1 MKIDIKKDWKFYGIL
16 TIVVLIIILIA
27 NYTLQIEEKLYTT
40 GEKQEETGTLE
51 DVTTGTEIVQ
61 TFFAVAN
68 NLEKVKI
75 DFEPYKD
82 DVNCGGKV
90 TVGIKD
96 ADGNV
101 IQEVEILRNY
111 VRETSQYTLEFPKQ
125 KDSKD
130 KEYQIFIRFNNLE
143 ENNRFYSVKYT
154 DQNEFSNNHLMING
168 EEMQGASIIFQDFYK
183 SDIRTIIYSA
193 ILSVFILGVYIVSS
207 IIYYKKGMK
216 VENIFLMIAPLTC
229 IFFLITMPTFK
240 NHDEYYHWL
249 KAYEVSQGTLATPIE
264 DGVQGSMM
272 PEGVS
277 KVFPTNEWTT
287 LDYQMMKELLDV
299 KLNEDNKGILNPETA
314 AVYSF
319 VQYIPQAIGIALTRL
334 VTDNVYLITY
344 GGRIFNMIFALL
356 ILYFAIKLMPFGKKM
371 LLIPAMIP
379 IAIEGFSSLSPDS
392 MTISMAFFYIAYIL
406 HLAFGN
412 KEQLELKDK
421 VILLVSSIVI
431 ALCKIVYIPLV
442 GLILIIPK
450 EKFKNKGNKNKILNF
465 CIIAGI
471 ALMVNL
477 IWLAISSRYLSTF
490 REGDS
495 IIQVLLALQNP
506 ILYIQKVLYTF
517 NLNGSNYLLSLFGA
531 DLGWGELIKL
541 YSLVPYAFLGIYLF
555 TAVMDNDL
563 KGKFKKYQIV
573 WILLVVLVIV
583 GLIFTSLYVQWTTVG
598 QTSIAGIQGRYFLP
612 ILPLVM
618 LVLGS
623 VVKVKSL
630 YNEEKVTKFV
640 AISILVLQ
648 IFTISQILIVHL

>member
-16 TIVVLIIILIA
+16 TIAVLIIVLIA
-27 NYTLQIEEKLYTT
+27 NYALKIEEKLYTA
-40 GEKQEETGTLE
+40 GEVQEETGTLE
-51 DVTTGTEIVQ
+51 EIATGTEIIQ
-61 TFFAVAN
+61 TFVAVDN

-90 TVGIKD
+90 TIGIKD

-101 IQEVEILRNY
+101 IEEKEILRNY
-111 VRETSQYTLEFPKQ
+111 VRETSQYTLEFSKQ

-130 KEYQIFIRFNNLE
+130 KEYQIFIRFNDLE
-143 ENNRFYSVKYT
+143 EADKFYSVKYT
-154 DQNEFSNNHLMING
+154 DKNEFLKNHLTVNG
-168 EEMQGASIIFQDFYK
+168 EEMQRASLIFQDLYK
-183 SDIRTIIYSA
+183 SNIRTTIYSV
-193 ILSVFILGVYIVSS
+193 ILIVFVLGIYIVSS

-216 VENIFLMIAPLTC
+216 IENIFLMVAPLTC
-229 IFFLITMPTFK
+229 IFFLVTMPTFK

-249 KAYEVSQGTLATPIE
+249 KAYEVSQGTLMTPQE
-264 DGVQGSMM
+264 NGVQGSMM

-277 KVFPTNEWTT
+277 KVFPTDWTK
-287 LDYQMMKELLDV
+287 LDYQMMKGILDV

-319 VQYIPQAIGIALTRL
+319 VQYIPQATGIALARL

-344 GGRIFNMIFALL
+344 GGRIVNMIFALL
-356 ILYFAIKLMPFGKKM
+356 VLYFAIKLMPFGKKL

-379 IAIEGFSSLSPDS
+379 IAIEGFTSLSPDA
-392 MTISMAFFYIAYIL
+392 MTISVAFFYIAYIL
-406 HLAFGN
+406 HLAFGE
-412 KEQLELKDK
+412 KEQIGIKEKA
-421 VILLVSSIVI
+421 ILLISSIVI

-450 EKFKNKGNKNKILNF
+450 EKFKNQGNKNKILNF
-465 CIIAGI
+465 CVIAGI
-471 ALMVNL
+471 AVMINL

-495 IIQVLLALQNP
+495 KIQVLLALQNP
-506 ILYIQKVLYTF
+506 ILYIQNVLYTF

-541 YSLVPYAFLGIYLF
+541 YSIVPYAFLGIYLF
-555 TAVMDNDL
+555 TAITDNEL
-563 KGKFKKYQIV
+563 KDKFKRYQIV
-573 WILLVVLVIV
+573 WISLVVLAIV

-618 LVLGS
+618 LLLGS

-640 AISILVLQ
+640 GISILVLQ
-648 IFTISQILIVHL
+648 IFTISQILVEHL

>member
-1 MKIDIKKDWKFYGIL
+1 MKIDFKKDWKFYGIL
-16 TIVVLIIILIA
+16 TIAILIIILIA
-27 NYTLQIEEKLYTT
+27 NYSLKIEEKLYTS
-40 GEKQEETGTLE
+40 GDIQLETGTLE
-51 DVTTGTEIVQ
+51 EVTTGTEIVQ
-61 TFFAVAN
+61 TFVAVAN

-75 DFEPYKD
+75 DFEPYKE

-96 ADGNV
+96 ADGKV
-101 IQEVEILRNY
+101 KEEKEILRNY
-111 VRETSQYTLEFPKQ
+111 VRETLPYTLEFEKQ

-130 KEYQIFIRFNNLE
+130 KEYQIFIRFNDLE
-143 ENNRFYSVKYT
+143 GANRFYSVKYT
-154 DQNEFSNNHLMING
+154 DKNEFQKNHLTVNG
-168 EEMQGASIIFQDFYK
+168 EEMQGASIIFQDLYK
-183 SDIRTIIYSA
+183 SDIRTVIYSVV
-193 ILSVFILGVYIVSS
+193 LSVFILGVYIVSS
-207 IIYYKKGMK
+207 IIYYKKGMRIEK
-216 VENIFLMIAPLTC
+216 IFLMIAPLAC
-229 IFFLITMPTFK
+229 VFFLVTMPTFK

-249 KAYEVSQGTLATPIE
+249 KAYEVSQGTLMTPQE

-277 KVFPTNEWTT
+277 KVFPTNWTAI
-287 LDYQMMKELLDV
+287 DYQTMKQLLSV

-319 VQYIPQAIGIALTRL
+319 VQYIPQATGIALARL

-344 GGRIFNMIFALL
+344 GGRIVNMIFALL
-356 ILYFAIKLMPFGKKM
+356 VLYFAIKLMPFGKKL

-379 IAIEGFSSLSPDS
+379 IAIEGFTSLSPDA
-392 MTISMAFFYIAYIL
+392 MTISVAFFYIAYIL
-406 HLAFGN
+406 HLAFEK
-412 KEQLELKDK
+412 KEQLGIKEKG
-421 VILLVSSIVI
+421 ILLISSIVI

-450 EKFKNKGNKNKILNF
+450 EKFKNAGNKNKILNF
-465 CIIAGI
+465 CVIAGI
-471 ALMVNL
+471 AVMINL

-495 IIQVLLALQNP
+495 KIQVLLALQNP
-506 ILYIQKVLYTF
+506 ILYIQNVLYTF

-541 YSLVPYAFLGIYLF
+541 YSIVPYAFLGIYLF
-555 TAVMDNDL
+555 TAITDNEL
-563 KGKFKKYQIV
+563 KDKLKKYQIV
-573 WILLVVLVIV
+573 WISLVILAIV

-598 QTSIAGIQGRYFLP
+598 KKSIAGIQGRYFLP

-618 LVLGS
+618 LLLGS

-630 YNEEKVTKFV
+630 
-640 AISILVLQ
+640 
-648 IFTISQILIVHL
+648 

>member
-16 TIVVLIIILIA
+16 TIAVLIIVLIA
-27 NYTLQIEEKLYTT
+27 NYALKIEEKLYTA
-40 GEKQEETGTLE
+40 GEVQEETGTLE
-51 DVTTGTEIVQ
+51 EIATGTEIIQ
-61 TFFAVAN
+61 TFVAVDN

-90 TVGIKD
+90 TIGIKD

-101 IQEVEILRNY
+101 IEEKEILRNY
-111 VRETSQYTLEFPKQ
+111 VRETSQYTLEFSKQ

-130 KEYQIFIRFNNLE
+130 KEYQIFIRFNDLE
-143 ENNRFYSVKYT
+143 EADKFYSVKYT
-154 DQNEFSNNHLMING
+154 DKNEFLKNHLIVNG
-168 EEMQGASIIFQDFYK
+168 EEMQGASIIFQDLYK
-183 SDIRTIIYSA
+183 SNIRTIIYFV
-193 ILSVFILGVYIVSS
+193 ILIVFILGVYIVSS

-216 VENIFLMIAPLTC
+216 IENIFLMVAPLTC
-229 IFFLITMPTFK
+229 IFFLVTMPTFK

-249 KAYEVSQGTLATPIE
+249 KAYEVSQGTLMTPQE

-272 PEGVS
+272 SEGVS
-277 KVFPTNEWTT
+277 KVFPTDWTK

-319 VQYIPQAIGIALTRL
+319 VQYIPQATGIALARL

-344 GGRIFNMIFALL
+344 GGRIVNMIFALL
-356 ILYFAIKLMPFGKKM
+356 VLYFAIKLMPFGKKL

-379 IAIEGFSSLSPDS
+379 IAIEGFTSLSPDA
-392 MTISMAFFYIAYIL
+392 MTISVAFFYIAYIL
-406 HLAFGN
+406 HLAFGE
-412 KEQLELKDK
+412 KEQIGIKEKA
-421 VILLVSSIVI
+421 ILLISSIVI

-450 EKFKNKGNKNKILNF
+450 EKFKNQGNKNKILNF
-465 CIIAGI
+465 CVIAGI
-471 ALMVNL
+471 AVMINL

-495 IIQVLLALQNP
+495 KIQVLLALQNP
-506 ILYIQKVLYTF
+506 ILYIQNVLYTF

-541 YSLVPYAFLGIYLF
+541 YSIVPYAFLGIYLF
-555 TAVMDNDL
+555 TAITDNEL
-563 KGKFKKYQIV
+563 KDKFKRYQIV
-573 WILLVVLVIV
+573 WISLVVLAIV

-618 LVLGS
+618 LLLGS

-640 AISILVLQ
+640 GISILVLQ
-648 IFTISQILIVHL
+648 IFTISQILVEHL

>member
-1 MKIDIKKDWKFYGIL
+1 MKIEIKKDWKFYGIL
-16 TIVVLIIILIA
+16 TIAVLIIVLIA
-27 NYTLQIEEKLYTT
+27 NYALTIEEKLYTT
-40 GEKQEETGTLE
+40 GEVQEETGTLE

-61 TFFAVAN
+61 TFVAVDD

-75 DFEPYKD
+75 DFEPYKE

-90 TVGIKD
+90 TIGIKD
-96 ADGNV
+96 ANGNV
-101 IQEVEILRNY
+101 IEEKEILRNY
-111 VRETSQYTLEFPKQ
+111 VRETSQYTLEFSKQ

-130 KEYQIFIRFNNLE
+130 KEFQIFIRFNDLE
-143 ENNRFYSVKYT
+143 EADRFYSVKYT
-154 DQNEFSNNHLMING
+154 DKNEFLKNHLIVNG
-168 EEMQGASIIFQDFYK
+168 EEMQGASIIFQDLYK
-183 SDIRTIIYSA
+183 SNIRTIIYSV
-193 ILSVFILGVYIVSS
+193 ILIVFILGVYIVSS

-216 VENIFLMIAPLTC
+216 IENIFLMVAPLTC
-229 IFFLITMPTFK
+229 IFFLVTMPTFK

-249 KAYEVSQGTLATPIE
+249 KAYEVSQGTLMTPQE

-277 KVFPTNEWTT
+277 KVFPTDWTT
-287 LDYQMMKELLDV
+287 LDYQTMKELLGV

-319 VQYIPQAIGIALTRL
+319 VQYIPQATGIALARL

-344 GGRIFNMIFALL
+344 GGRIVNMIFALL
-356 ILYFAIKLMPFGKKM
+356 VLYFAIKLMPFGKKL

-379 IAIEGFSSLSPDS
+379 IAIEGFTSLSPDA
-392 MTISMAFFYIAYIL
+392 MTISVAFFYIAYIL
-406 HLAFGN
+406 HLAFGD
-412 KEQLELKDK
+412 KEQLGIKEKA
-421 VILLVSSIVI
+421 ILLISSIVI

-450 EKFKNKGNKNKILNF
+450 EKFKNQGNKNKILNF
-465 CIIAGI
+465 CVIAGI
-471 ALMVNL
+471 AVIINL

-495 IIQVLLALQNP
+495 KIQVLLALQNP
-506 ILYIQKVLYTF
+506 ILYIQNVLYTF

-541 YSLVPYAFLGIYLF
+541 YSIVPYAFLGIYLF
-555 TAVMDNDL
+555 TAITDNEL
-563 KGKFKKYQIV
+563 KDKFKRYQIV
-573 WILLVVLVIV
+573 WISLVVLAIV

-618 LVLGS
+618 LLLGS

-640 AISILVLQ
+640 GISILVLQ
-648 IFTISQILIVHL
+648 IFTISQILIEHL

>member
-16 TIVVLIIILIA
+16 TIAVLIIVLIA
-27 NYTLQIEEKLYTT
+27 NYALKIEEKLYTA
-40 GEKQEETGTLE
+40 GEVQEETGTLE
-51 DVTTGTEIVQ
+51 EIATGTEIIQ
-61 TFFAVAN
+61 TFVAVDN

-90 TVGIKD
+90 TIGIKD
-96 ADGNV
+96 ANGNV
-101 IQEVEILRNY
+101 IEEKEILRNY
-111 VRETSQYTLEFPKQ
+111 VRETSQYTLEFSKQ

-130 KEYQIFIRFNNLE
+130 KEFQIFIRFNDLE
-143 ENNRFYSVKYT
+143 EADRFYSVKYT
-154 DQNEFSNNHLMING
+154 DKNEFLKNHLIVNG
-168 EEMQGASIIFQDFYK
+168 EEMQGASIIFQDLYK
-183 SDIRTIIYSA
+183 SNIRTIIYFV
-193 ILSVFILGVYIVSS
+193 ILIVFILGVYIVSS

-216 VENIFLMIAPLTC
+216 IENIFLMVAPLTC
-229 IFFLITMPTFK
+229 IFFLVTMPTFK

-249 KAYEVSQGTLATPIE
+249 KAYEVSQGTLMTPQE

-277 KVFPTNEWTT
+277 KVFPTDWTT
-287 LDYQMMKELLDV
+287 LDYQTMKELLGV

-314 AVYSF
+314 TVYSF
-319 VQYIPQAIGIALTRL
+319 VQYIPQATGIALARL

-344 GGRIFNMIFALL
+344 GGRIVNMIFALL
-356 ILYFAIKLMPFGKKM
+356 VLYFAIKLMPFGKKL

-379 IAIEGFSSLSPDS
+379 IAIEGFTSLSPDA
-392 MTISMAFFYIAYIL
+392 MTISVAFFYIAYIL
-406 HLAFGN
+406 HLVFGD
-412 KEQLELKDK
+412 KEQLGIKEKA
-421 VILLVSSIVI
+421 ILLISSIVI

-450 EKFKNKGNKNKILNF
+450 EKFKNQGNKNKILNF
-465 CIIAGI
+465 CVIAGI
-471 ALMVNL
+471 AVIINL

-495 IIQVLLALQNP
+495 KIQVLLALQNP
-506 ILYIQKVLYTF
+506 ILYIQNVLYTF

-541 YSLVPYAFLGIYLF
+541 YSIVPYAFLGIYLF
-555 TAVMDNDL
+555 TAITDNEL
-563 KGKFKKYQIV
+563 KDKFKRYQIV
-573 WILLVVLVIV
+573 WISLVVLAIV

-618 LVLGS
+618 LLLGS

-640 AISILVLQ
+640 GISILVLQ
-648 IFTISQILIVHL
+648 IFTISQILVEHL

>member
-16 TIVVLIIILIA
+16 TIAVLIIVLIA
-27 NYTLQIEEKLYTT
+27 NYALTIEEKLYTT
-40 GEKQEETGTLE
+40 GEVQEETGTLE

-61 TFFAVAN
+61 TFVAVDD

-75 DFEPYKD
+75 DFEPYKE

-90 TVGIKD
+90 TIGIKD
-96 ADGNV
+96 ANGNV
-101 IQEVEILRNY
+101 IEEKEILRNY
-111 VRETSQYTLEFPKQ
+111 VRETSQYTLEFSKQ

-130 KEYQIFIRFNNLE
+130 KEFQIFIRFNDLE
-143 ENNRFYSVKYT
+143 EADRFYSVKYT
-154 DQNEFSNNHLMING
+154 DKNEFLKNHLIVNG
-168 EEMQGASIIFQDFYK
+168 EEMQGASIIFQDLYK
-183 SDIRTIIYSA
+183 SNIRTIIYSV
-193 ILSVFILGVYIVSS
+193 ILIVFILGVYIVSS

-216 VENIFLMIAPLTC
+216 IENIFLMVAPLTC
-229 IFFLITMPTFK
+229 IFFLVTMPTFK

-249 KAYEVSQGTLATPIE
+249 KAYEVSQGTLMTPQK

-277 KVFPTNEWTT
+277 KVFPTDWTT
-287 LDYQMMKELLDV
+287 LDYQTMKELLGV

-319 VQYIPQAIGIALTRL
+319 VQYIPQATGIALARL

-344 GGRIFNMIFALL
+344 GGRIVNMIFALL
-356 ILYFAIKLMPFGKKM
+356 VLYFAIKLMPFGKKL

-379 IAIEGFSSLSPDS
+379 IAIEGFTSLSPDA
-392 MTISMAFFYIAYIL
+392 MTISVAFFYIAYIL
-406 HLAFGN
+406 HLAFGD
-412 KEQLELKDK
+412 KEQLGIKEKA
-421 VILLVSSIVI
+421 ILLISSIVI

-450 EKFKNKGNKNKILNF
+450 EKFKNQGNKNKILNF
-465 CIIAGI
+465 CVIAGI
-471 ALMVNL
+471 AVIINL

-495 IIQVLLALQNP
+495 KIQVLLALQNP
-506 ILYIQKVLYTF
+506 ILYIQNVLYTF

-541 YSLVPYAFLGIYLF
+541 YSIVPYAFLGIYLF
-555 TAVMDNDL
+555 TAITDNEL
-563 KGKFKKYQIV
+563 KDKFKRYQIV
-573 WILLVVLVIV
+573 WISLVVLAIV

-618 LVLGS
+618 LLLGS

-640 AISILVLQ
+640 GISILVLQ
-648 IFTISQILIVHL
+648 IFTISQILIEHL

>member
-16 TIVVLIIILIA
+16 TIAVLIIVLIA
-27 NYTLQIEEKLYTT
+27 NYALKIEEKLYTT
-40 GEKQEETGTLE
+40 GEVQEETGTLE
-51 DVTTGTEIVQ
+51 EVTTGTEIIQ
-61 TFFAVAN
+61 TFVAVDN

-90 TVGIKD
+90 TIGIKD

-101 IQEVEILRNY
+101 IEEKEILRNY
-111 VRETSQYTLEFPKQ
+111 VRETSQYTLEFSKQ

-130 KEYQIFIRFNNLE
+130 KEFQIFIRFNDLE
-143 ENNRFYSVKYT
+143 EADRFYSVKYT
-154 DQNEFSNNHLMING
+154 DKNEFLKNHLIING
-168 EEMQGASIIFQDFYK
+168 EEMQGASIIFQDLYK
-183 SDIRTIIYSA
+183 SNIRTIIYSV
-193 ILSVFILGVYIVSS
+193 ILIVFILGVYIVSS

-216 VENIFLMIAPLTC
+216 IENIFLMVAPLTC
-229 IFFLITMPTFK
+229 IFFLVTMPTFK

-249 KAYEVSQGTLATPIE
+249 KAYEVSQGTLMTPQE

-277 KVFPTNEWTT
+277 KVFPTDWTT
-287 LDYQMMKELLDV
+287 LDYQTMKELLGV

-319 VQYIPQAIGIALTRL
+319 VQYIPQATGIALARL

-344 GGRIFNMIFALL
+344 GGRIVNMIFALL
-356 ILYFAIKLMPFGKKM
+356 VLYFAIKLMPFGKKL

-379 IAIEGFSSLSPDS
+379 IAIEGFTSLSPDA
-392 MTISMAFFYIAYIL
+392 MTISVAFFYIAYIL
-406 HLAFGN
+406 HLAFGD
-412 KEQLELKDK
+412 KEQLGIKEKA
-421 VILLVSSIVI
+421 ILLISSIVI

-450 EKFKNKGNKNKILNF
+450 EKFKKQGNKNKILNF
-465 CIIAGI
+465 CVIAGI
-471 ALMVNL
+471 AVIINL

-495 IIQVLLALQNP
+495 KIQVLLALQNP
-506 ILYIQKVLYTF
+506 ILYIQNVLYTF

-541 YSLVPYAFLGIYLF
+541 YSIVPYAFLGIYLF
-555 TAVMDNDL
+555 TAITDNEL
-563 KGKFKKYQIV
+563 KDKFKRYQIV
-573 WILLVVLVIV
+573 WISLVVLAIV

-618 LVLGS
+618 LLLGS

-640 AISILVLQ
+640 GISILVLQ
-648 IFTISQILIVHL
+648 IFTISQILVEHL

>member
-1 MKIDIKKDWKFYGIL
+1 MKINLKKDWKFYGIL
-16 TIVVLIIILIA
+16 TIAVLIIVLIA
-27 NYTLQIEEKLYTT
+27 NYSLKIEEKLYTT
-40 GEKQEETGTLE
+40 GEIQEETGTLE
-51 DVTTGTEIVQ
+51 DASAGTEIVQ
-61 TFFAVAN
+61 TFVAIDN
-68 NLEKVKI
+68 NLKKVKI
-75 DFEPYKD
+75 DFEPYKE

-96 ADGNV
+96 ANGNV
-101 IQEVEILRNY
+101 IQEREILRNY

-130 KEYQIFIRFNNLE
+130 KEYQIFIRFNDLE
-143 ENNRFYSVKYT
+143 DANKFYSVKYT
-154 DQNEFSNNHLMING
+154 DKNEFLKNHLTING
-168 EEMQGASIIFQDFYK
+168 EEIQGASIIFQDLYK
-183 SDIRTIIYSA
+183 SNIRTIIYSV
-193 ILSVFILGVYIVSS
+193 ILIIFILGVYIVSS
-207 IIYYKKGMK
+207 IIYYKKSMK
-216 VENIFLMIAPLTC
+216 IENIFLMTAPFAC
-229 IFFLITMPTFK
+229 IFFLVTMPTFK

-249 KAYEVSQGTLATPIE
+249 KAYEVSQGTLMTPQE

-277 KVFPTNEWTT
+277 KVFPTNWTE
-287 LDYQMMKELLDV
+287 LDYQTMKELLNI

-319 VQYIPQAIGIALTRL
+319 VQYIPQATGIALARL

-344 GGRIFNMIFALL
+344 GGRIVNMIFALL
-356 ILYFAIKLMPFGKKM
+356 VLYFAIKLIPFGKK
-371 LLIPAMIP
+371 LLLVPAMIP
-379 IAIEGFSSLSPDS
+379 IAIEGFTSLSPDS
-392 MTISMAFFYIAYIL
+392 MTISVAFFYIAYIL
-406 HLAFGN
+406 HLAFEK
-412 KEQLELKDK
+412 KEQLEMKEK
-421 VILLVSSIVI
+421 VILLISSIVI

-450 EKFKNKGNKNKILNF
+450 EKFKNAGNKNKILNF

-471 ALMVNL
+471 AVMINL

-495 IIQVLLALQNP
+495 KIQVLLALQNP
-506 ILYIQKVLYTF
+506 ILYIQNVLYTF

-541 YSLVPYAFLGIYLF
+541 YSIVPYAFLGIYLF
-555 TAVMDNDL
+555 TAITDNEL
-563 KGKFKKYQIV
+563 KDKFKRYQIV
-573 WILLVVLVIV
+573 WISLVILAIV

-618 LVLGS
+618 LLLGS

-640 AISILVLQ
+640 GISILVLQ
-648 IFTISQILIVHL
+648 IFTISQILVEHL

>member
-16 TIVVLIIILIA
+16 TIAVLIIVLIA
-27 NYTLQIEEKLYTT
+27 NYALTIEEKLYTT
-40 GEKQEETGTLE
+40 GEVQEETGTLE

-61 TFFAVAN
+61 TFVAVDD

-75 DFEPYKD
+75 DFEPYKE

-90 TVGIKD
+90 TIGIKD
-96 ADGNV
+96 ANGNV
-101 IQEVEILRNY
+101 IEEKEILRNY
-111 VRETSQYTLEFPKQ
+111 VRETSQYTLEFSKQ

-130 KEYQIFIRFNNLE
+130 KEFQIFIRFNDLE
-143 ENNRFYSVKYT
+143 EADRFYSVKYT
-154 DQNEFSNNHLMING
+154 DKNEFLKNHLIVNG
-168 EEMQGASIIFQDFYK
+168 EEMQGASIIFQDLYK
-183 SDIRTIIYSA
+183 SNIRTIIYSV
-193 ILSVFILGVYIVSS
+193 ILIVFILGVYIVSS

-216 VENIFLMIAPLTC
+216 IENIFLMVAPLTC
-229 IFFLITMPTFK
+229 IFFLVTMPTFK

-249 KAYEVSQGTLATPIE
+249 KAYEVSQGTLMTPQE

-277 KVFPTNEWTT
+277 KVFPTDWTT
-287 LDYQMMKELLDV
+287 LDYQTMKELLGV

-319 VQYIPQAIGIALTRL
+319 VQYIPQATGIALARL

-344 GGRIFNMIFALL
+344 GGRIVNMIFALL
-356 ILYFAIKLMPFGKKM
+356 VLYFAIKLMPFGKKL

-379 IAIEGFSSLSPDS
+379 IAIEGFTSLSPDA
-392 MTISMAFFYIAYIL
+392 MTISVAFFYIAYIL
-406 HLAFGN
+406 HLAFGD
-412 KEQLELKDK
+412 KEQLGIKEKA
-421 VILLVSSIVI
+421 ILLISSIVI

-450 EKFKNKGNKNKILNF
+450 EKFKNQGNKNKILNF
-465 CIIAGI
+465 CVIAGI
-471 ALMVNL
+471 AVIINL

-495 IIQVLLALQNP
+495 KIQVLLALQNP
-506 ILYIQKVLYTF
+506 ILYIQNVLYTF

-541 YSLVPYAFLGIYLF
+541 YSIVPYAFLGIYLF
-555 TAVMDNDL
+555 TAITDNEL
-563 KGKFKKYQIV
+563 KDKFKRYQIV
-573 WILLVVLVIV
+573 WISLVVLAIV

-618 LVLGS
+618 LLLGS

-640 AISILVLQ
+640 GISILLLQ
-648 IFTISQILIVHL
+648 IFTISQILIEHL

>member
-1 MKIDIKKDWKFYGIL
+1 MKIDFKKDWKFYGIL
-16 TIVVLIIILIA
+16 TIAILIIILIA
-27 NYTLQIEEKLYTT
+27 NYSLKIEEKLYTS
-40 GEKQEETGTLE
+40 GDIQLETGTLE
-51 DVTTGTEIVQ
+51 EVTTGTEIVQ
-61 TFFAVAN
+61 TFVAVAN

-75 DFEPYKD
+75 DFEPYKE

-101 IQEVEILRNY
+101 IEEKEILRNY
-111 VRETSQYTLEFPKQ
+111 VRETSQYTLEFEKQ

-130 KEYQIFIRFNNLE
+130 KEYQIFIRFNDLE
-143 ENNRFYSVKYT
+143 GANRFYSVKYT
-154 DQNEFSNNHLMING
+154 DKNEFQKNHLTVNG
-168 EEMQGASIIFQDFYK
+168 EEMQGASIIFQDLYK
-183 SDIRTIIYSA
+183 SDIRTVIYSVV
-193 ILSVFILGVYIVSS
+193 LSVFILGVYIVSS
-207 IIYYKKGMK
+207 IIYYKKGMRI
-216 VENIFLMIAPLTC
+216 ENIFLMIAPLAC
-229 IFFLITMPTFK
+229 VFFLVTMPTFK

-249 KAYEVSQGTLATPIE
+249 KAYEVSQGTLMTPQE

-277 KVFPTNEWTT
+277 KVFPTNWTAI
-287 LDYQMMKELLDV
+287 DYQTMKQLLSV

-319 VQYIPQAIGIALTRL
+319 VQYIPQATGIALARL

-344 GGRIFNMIFALL
+344 GGRIVNMIFALL
-356 ILYFAIKLMPFGKKM
+356 VLYFAIKLMPFGKKL

-379 IAIEGFSSLSPDS
+379 IAIEGFTSLSPDA
-392 MTISMAFFYIAYIL
+392 MTISVAFFYIAYIL
-406 HLAFGN
+406 HLAFEK
-412 KEQLELKDK
+412 KEQLGIKEKG
-421 VILLVSSIVI
+421 ILLISSIVI

-450 EKFKNKGNKNKILNF
+450 EKFKNAGNKNKILNF
-465 CIIAGI
+465 CVIAGI
-471 ALMVNL
+471 AVMINL

-495 IIQVLLALQNP
+495 KIQVLLALQNP
-506 ILYIQKVLYTF
+506 ILYIQNVLYTF

-541 YSLVPYAFLGIYLF
+541 YSIVPYAFLGIYLF
-555 TAVMDNDL
+555 TAITDNEL
-563 KGKFKKYQIV
+563 KDKLKKYQIV
-573 WILLVVLVIV
+573 WISLVILAIV

-618 LVLGS
+618 LLLGS

-648 IFTISQILIVHL
+648 IFTISQILVEHL

>member
-16 TIVVLIIILIA
+16 TIAVLIIVLIA
-27 NYTLQIEEKLYTT
+27 NYALTIEEKLYTT
-40 GEKQEETGTLE
+40 GEVQEETGTLE

-61 TFFAVAN
+61 TFVAVDD

-75 DFEPYKD
+75 DFEPYKE

-90 TVGIKD
+90 TIGIKD
-96 ADGNV
+96 ANGNV
-101 IQEVEILRNY
+101 IEEKEILRNY
-111 VRETSQYTLEFPKQ
+111 VRETSQYTLEFSKQ

-130 KEYQIFIRFNNLE
+130 KEFQIFIRFNDLE
-143 ENNRFYSVKYT
+143 EADRFYSVKYT
-154 DQNEFSNNHLMING
+154 DKNEFLKNHLIING
-168 EEMQGASIIFQDFYK
+168 EEMQGASIIFQDLYK
-183 SDIRTIIYSA
+183 SNIRTIIYSV
-193 ILSVFILGVYIVSS
+193 ILIVFILGVYIVSS

-216 VENIFLMIAPLTC
+216 IENIFLMVAPLTC
-229 IFFLITMPTFK
+229 IFFLVTMPTFK

-249 KAYEVSQGTLATPIE
+249 KAYEVSQGTLMTPQE

-277 KVFPTNEWTT
+277 KVFPTDWTT
-287 LDYQMMKELLDV
+287 LDYQTMKELLGV

-319 VQYIPQAIGIALTRL
+319 VQYIPQATGIALARL

-344 GGRIFNMIFALL
+344 GGRIVNMIFALL
-356 ILYFAIKLMPFGKKM
+356 VLYFAIKLMPFGKKL

-379 IAIEGFSSLSPDS
+379 IAIEGFTSLSPDA
-392 MTISMAFFYIAYIL
+392 MTISVAFFYIAYIL
-406 HLAFGN
+406 HLAFGD
-412 KEQLELKDK
+412 KEQLGIKEKA
-421 VILLVSSIVI
+421 ILLISSIVI

-450 EKFKNKGNKNKILNF
+450 EKFKKQGNKNKILNF
-465 CIIAGI
+465 CVIAGI
-471 ALMVNL
+471 AVIINL

-495 IIQVLLALQNP
+495 KIQVLLALQNP
-506 ILYIQKVLYTF
+506 ILYIQNVLYTF

-541 YSLVPYAFLGIYLF
+541 YSIVPYAFLGIYLF
-555 TAVMDNDL
+555 TAITDNEL
-563 KGKFKKYQIV
+563 KDKFKRYQIV
-573 WILLVVLVIV
+573 WISLVVLAIV

-618 LVLGS
+618 LLLGS

-640 AISILVLQ
+640 GISILVLQ
-648 IFTISQILIVHL
+648 IFTISQILIEHL

>member
-1 MKIDIKKDWKFYGIL
+1 MKINLKKDWKFYGIL
-16 TIVVLIIILIA
+16 TIAVLIIVLIA
-27 NYTLQIEEKLYTT
+27 NYSLKIEEKLYTT
-40 GEKQEETGTLE
+40 GEIQEETGTLE
-51 DVTTGTEIVQ
+51 DASAGTEIVQ
-61 TFFAVAN
+61 TFVAIDN
-68 NLEKVKI
+68 NLKKVKI
-75 DFEPYKD
+75 DFEPYKV

-96 ADGNV
+96 ANGNV
-101 IQEVEILRNY
+101 IQEREILRNY

-130 KEYQIFIRFNNLE
+130 KEYQIFIRFNDLE
-143 ENNRFYSVKYT
+143 DANKFYSVKYT
-154 DQNEFSNNHLMING
+154 DKNEFLKNHLTING
-168 EEMQGASIIFQDFYK
+168 EEIQGASIIFQDLYK
-183 SDIRTIIYSA
+183 SNIRTIIYSV
-193 ILSVFILGVYIVSS
+193 ILIIFILGVYIVSS
-207 IIYYKKGMK
+207 IIYYKKSMK
-216 VENIFLMIAPLTC
+216 IENIFLMIAPFAC
-229 IFFLITMPTFK
+229 IFFLVTMPTFK

-249 KAYEVSQGTLATPIE
+249 KAYEVSQGTLMTPQE

-277 KVFPTNEWTT
+277 KVFPTNWTE
-287 LDYQMMKELLDV
+287 LDYQTMKELLNI

-319 VQYIPQAIGIALTRL
+319 VQYIPQATGIALARL

-344 GGRIFNMIFALL
+344 GGRIVNMIFALL
-356 ILYFAIKLMPFGKKM
+356 VLYFAIKLIPFGKK
-371 LLIPAMIP
+371 LLLVPAMIP
-379 IAIEGFSSLSPDS
+379 IAIEGFTSLSPDS
-392 MTISMAFFYIAYIL
+392 MTISVAFFYIAYIL
-406 HLAFGN
+406 HLAFEK
-412 KEQLELKDK
+412 KEQLEMKEK
-421 VILLVSSIVI
+421 VILLISSIVI

-450 EKFKNKGNKNKILNF
+450 EKFKNAGNKNKILNF

-471 ALMVNL
+471 AMMINL

-495 IIQVLLALQNP
+495 KIQVLLALQNP
-506 ILYIQKVLYTF
+506 ILYIQNVLYTF

-541 YSLVPYAFLGIYLF
+541 YSIVPYAFLGIYLF
-555 TAVMDNDL
+555 TAITDNEL
-563 KGKFKKYQIV
+563 KDKFKRYQIV
-573 WILLVVLVIV
+573 WISLVILAIV

-618 LVLGS
+618 LLLGS

-640 AISILVLQ
+640 GISILVLQ
-648 IFTISQILIVHL
+648 IFTISQILVEHL

>member
-1 MKIDIKKDWKFYGIL
+1 MKIDLKKDWKFYVVL
-16 TIVVLIIILIA
+16 TITVLIIILIA
-27 NYTLQIEEKLYTT
+27 NYSLKIEEKLYTT
-40 GEKQEETGTLE
+40 GEMQSTTGTLE
-51 DVTTGTEIVQ
+51 EVTTGTEIVQ
-61 TFFAVAN
+61 TFIAVDN

-75 DFEPYKD
+75 NFEPYKED
-82 DVNCGGKV
+82 ANCGGKV
-90 TVGIKD
+90 TIGIKD
-96 ADGNV
+96 ANGNV
-101 IQEVEILRNY
+101 IQEKEISRNY
-111 VRETSQYTLEFPKQ
+111 VRETPQYTFEFPKQ

-130 KEYQIFIRFNNLE
+130 KEYQIFIRFNDLE
-143 ENNRFYSVKYT
+143 KANRFFTVRYT
-154 DQNEFSNNHLMING
+154 DKNEFLNNHLMING
-168 EEMQGASIIFQDFYK
+168 EEMQGASIIFLDLYK
-183 SDIRTIIYSA
+183 SDIRTIIYSLTLI
-193 ILSVFILGVYIVSS
+193 ILIIEVYIISS

-216 VENIFLMIAPLTC
+216 VENIFLMVAPLVC

-249 KAYEVSQGTLATPIE
+249 KAYEVSQGTLMTPQE

-277 KVFPTNEWTT
+277 KVFPSEWTQI
-287 LDYQMMKELLDV
+287 DYSKMKELLGV

-319 VQYIPQAIGIALTRL
+319 VQYIPQATGIALARL

-344 GGRIFNMIFALL
+344 GGRIVNMIFALL
-356 ILYFAIKLMPFGKKM
+356 VLYFAIKLMPFGKKL

-379 IAIEGFSSLSPDS
+379 IAIEGFTSLSPDS
-392 MTISMAFFYIAYIL
+392 MTISVAFFYIAYIL
-406 HLAFGN
+406 HLAFGK
-412 KEQLELKDK
+412 KEQLGIKEKG
-421 VILLVSSIVI
+421 ILLISSIVI

-450 EKFKNKGNKNKILNF
+450 EKFKNAGNKNKILNF
-465 CIIAGI
+465 CVIAGI
-471 ALMVNL
+471 AVMINL

-495 IIQVLLALQNP
+495 KIQVLLALQNP
-506 ILYIQKVLYTF
+506 LLYIQNVLYTL

-541 YSLVPYAFLGIYLF
+541 HSIVPYALLGIYLF
-555 TAVMDNDL
+555 TAITDNEL
-563 KGKFKKYQIV
+563 KGKFKKYQIA
-573 WILLVVLVIV
+573 WISLIVLAIV

-618 LVLGS
+618 LLLGS
-623 VVKVKSL
+623 VIKVKSL

-648 IFTISQILIVHL
+648 IFTISQILVEHL

>member
-1 MKIDIKKDWKFYGIL
+1 MKIDIKKDWKFYGVL
-16 TIVVLIIILIA
+16 TIAVLIIVLIA
-27 NYTLQIEEKLYTT
+27 NYSLKIEEKLYTT
-40 GEKQEETGTLE
+40 GEVQEETGTLE
-51 DVTTGTEIVQ
+51 EVSTGTEIVQ
-61 TFFAVAN
+61 TFVAVDN

-75 DFEPYKD
+75 DFEPYKE

-101 IQEVEILRNY
+101 IEEKEILRNY
-111 VRETSQYTLEFPKQ
+111 VRETSKYTLEFSKQ

-130 KEYQIFIRFNNLE
+130 KEYQIFIRFNDLE
-143 ENNRFYSVKYT
+143 EADRFYSVKYT
-154 DQNEFSNNHLMING
+154 DKNEFLKNHLTING
-168 EEMQGASIIFQDFYK
+168 EEMQGASIIFQDLYK
-183 SDIRTIIYSA
+183 SNIRTIIYSV
-193 ILSVFILGVYIVSS
+193 ILIVFILGVYIISS

-216 VENIFLMIAPLTC
+216 IENIFLMIAPLIC
-229 IFFLITMPTFK
+229 LFFLVTMPTFK
-240 NHDEYYHWL
+240 NHDEYYHWI
-249 KAYEVSQGTLATPIE
+249 KAYEVSQGTLMTPQK

-277 KVFPTNEWTT
+277 KVFPSDWTK
-287 LDYQMMKELLDV
+287 LDYQKMKELLNV
-299 KLNEDNKGILNPETA
+299 KLNEDNKGILNAETA

-319 VQYIPQAIGIALTRL
+319 VSYIPQATGIALARL

-344 GGRIFNMIFALL
+344 GGRIVNMIFALFV
-356 ILYFAIKLMPFGKKM
+356 LYFAIKLMPFGKKL

-379 IAIEGFSSLSPDS
+379 IAIEGFTSLSPDA
-392 MTISMAFFYIAYIL
+392 MTISVAFFYIAYIL
-406 HLAFGN
+406 HLAFGK
-412 KEQLELKDK
+412 KEQLGTKEK
-421 VILLVSSIVI
+421 VILLISSIVI

-450 EKFKNKGNKNKILNF
+450 EKFKNQENKILNF
-465 CIIAGI
+465 CVIAGI
-471 ALMVNL
+471 AVMINL

-495 IIQVLLALQNP
+495 KIQVLLALQNP
-506 ILYIQKVLYTF
+506 ILYIQNVLYTF

-541 YSLVPYAFLGIYLF
+541 YSIVPYVFLTIYLF
-555 TAVMDNDL
+555 TAITDNEL
-563 KGKFKKYQIV
+563 KDKFKKYQIV
-573 WILLVVLVIV
+573 WISLVILAIV

-618 LVLGS
+618 LLMGS

-640 AISILVLQ
+640 GISILVLQ
-648 IFTISQILIVHL
+648 IFTISQILVEHL

>member
-16 TIVVLIIILIA
+16 TIAVLIIVLIA
-27 NYTLQIEEKLYTT
+27 NYALKIEEKLYTT
-40 GEKQEETGTLE
+40 GEVQEETGTLE
-51 DVTTGTEIVQ
+51 EVTTGTEIIQ
-61 TFFAVAN
+61 TFVAVDN

-90 TVGIKD
+90 TIGIKD

-101 IQEVEILRNY
+101 IEEKEILRNY
-111 VRETSQYTLEFPKQ
+111 VRETSQYTLEFSKQ

-130 KEYQIFIRFNNLE
+130 KEYQIFIRFNDLE
-143 ENNRFYSVKYT
+143 EADRFYSVKYT
-154 DQNEFSNNHLMING
+154 DKNEFLKNHLTVNG
-168 EEMQGASIIFQDFYK
+168 EEMQGASLIFQDLYK
-183 SDIRTIIYSA
+183 SNIRTTIYSV
-193 ILSVFILGVYIVSS
+193 ILIVFVLGIYIVSS

-216 VENIFLMIAPLTC
+216 IENIFLMVAPLTC
-229 IFFLITMPTFK
+229 IFFLVTMPTFK

-249 KAYEVSQGTLATPIE
+249 KAYEVSQGTLMTPQE

-277 KVFPTNEWTT
+277 KVFPTDWTN
-287 LDYQMMKELLDV
+287 LDYQTMKDLLDV

-319 VQYIPQAIGIALTRL
+319 VQYIPQATGIALARL

-344 GGRIFNMIFALL
+344 GGRIVNMIFALL
-356 ILYFAIKLMPFGKKM
+356 VLYFAIKLMPFGKKL

-379 IAIEGFSSLSPDS
+379 IAIEGFTSLSPDA
-392 MTISMAFFYIAYIL
+392 MTISVAFFYIAYIL
-406 HLAFGN
+406 HLAFGK
-412 KEQLELKDK
+412 KEQLGMKEK
-421 VILLVSSIVI
+421 VILLISSIVI

-450 EKFKNKGNKNKILNF
+450 EKFKNQGNKNKILNF
-465 CIIAGI
+465 CVIAGI
-471 ALMVNL
+471 AVIINL

-495 IIQVLLALQNP
+495 KIQVLLALQNP
-506 ILYIQKVLYTF
+506 ILYIQNVLYTF

-541 YSLVPYAFLGIYLF
+541 YSIVPYAFLGIYLF
-555 TAVMDNDL
+555 TAITDNEL
-563 KGKFKKYQIV
+563 KDKLKKYQII
-573 WILLVVLVIV
+573 WISLVILAIV

-618 LVLGS
+618 LLLGS

-640 AISILVLQ
+640 GISILVLQ
-648 IFTISQILIVHL
+648 IFTISQILVEHL

>member
-16 TIVVLIIILIA
+16 TIAVLIIVLIA
-27 NYTLQIEEKLYTT
+27 NYALKIEEKLYTT
-40 GEKQEETGTLE
+40 GEVQEETGTLE
-51 DVTTGTEIVQ
+51 EVTTGTEIIQ
-61 TFFAVAN
+61 TFVAVDN

-90 TVGIKD
+90 TIGIKD

-101 IQEVEILRNY
+101 IEEKEILRNY
-111 VRETSQYTLEFPKQ
+111 VRETSQYTLEFSKQ

-130 KEYQIFIRFNNLE
+130 KEYQIFIRFNDLE
-143 ENNRFYSVKYT
+143 EADRFYSVKYT
-154 DQNEFSNNHLMING
+154 DKNEFLKNHLTVNG
-168 EEMQGASIIFQDFYK
+168 EEMQGASLIFQDLYK
-183 SDIRTIIYSA
+183 SNIRTTIYSV
-193 ILSVFILGVYIVSS
+193 ILIVFVLGIYIVSS

-216 VENIFLMIAPLTC
+216 IENIFLMVAPLTC
-229 IFFLITMPTFK
+229 IFFLVTMPTFK

-249 KAYEVSQGTLATPIE
+249 KAYEVSQGTLMTPQE

-277 KVFPTNEWTT
+277 KVFPTDWTN
-287 LDYQMMKELLDV
+287 LDYQMMKDLLDV

-319 VQYIPQAIGIALTRL
+319 VQYIPQATGIALARL

-344 GGRIFNMIFALL
+344 GGRIVNMIFALL
-356 ILYFAIKLMPFGKKM
+356 VLYFAIKLMPFGKKL

-379 IAIEGFSSLSPDS
+379 IAIEGFTSLSPDA
-392 MTISMAFFYIAYIL
+392 MTISVAFFYIAYIL
-406 HLAFGN
+406 HLAFGK
-412 KEQLELKDK
+412 KEQLGMKEK
-421 VILLVSSIVI
+421 VILLISSIVI

-450 EKFKNKGNKNKILNF
+450 EKFKNQGNKNKILNF
-465 CIIAGI
+465 CVIAGI
-471 ALMVNL
+471 AVIINL

-495 IIQVLLALQNP
+495 KIQVLLALQNP
-506 ILYIQKVLYTF
+506 ILYIQNVLYTF

-541 YSLVPYAFLGIYLF
+541 YSIVPYAFLGIYLF
-555 TAVMDNDL
+555 TAITDNEL
-563 KGKFKKYQIV
+563 KDKLKKYQII
-573 WILLVVLVIV
+573 WISLVILAIV

-618 LVLGS
+618 LLLGS

-640 AISILVLQ
+640 GISILVLQ
-648 IFTISQILIVHL
+648 IFTISQILVEHL

>member
-16 TIVVLIIILIA
+16 TIAVLIIVLIA
-27 NYTLQIEEKLYTT
+27 NYAVTIEEKLYTT
-40 GEKQEETGTLE
+40 GEVQEETGTLE

-61 TFFAVAN
+61 TFVAVDD

-82 DVNCGGKV
+82 DANCGGKV
-90 TVGIKD
+90 TIGIKD
-96 ADGNV
+96 ANGNV
-101 IQEVEILRNY
+101 IEEKEILRNY
-111 VRETSQYTLEFPKQ
+111 VRETSQYTLEFSKQ

-130 KEYQIFIRFNNLE
+130 KEYQIFIRFNDLE
-143 ENNRFYSVKYT
+143 EADRFYSVKYT
-154 DQNEFSNNHLMING
+154 DKNEFLKNHLIVNG
-168 EEMQGASIIFQDFYK
+168 EEMQGASIIFQDLYK
-183 SDIRTIIYSA
+183 SNIRTIIYSV
-193 ILSVFILGVYIVSS
+193 ILIVFILGVYIVSS

-216 VENIFLMIAPLTC
+216 IENIFLMVAPLTC
-229 IFFLITMPTFK
+229 IFFLVTMPTFK

-249 KAYEVSQGTLATPIE
+249 KAYEVSQGTLMTPQE

-277 KVFPTNEWTT
+277 KVFPTNWTAI
-287 LDYQMMKELLDV
+287 DYQTMKQLLNV

-319 VQYIPQAIGIALTRL
+319 VQYIPQATGIALARL

-344 GGRIFNMIFALL
+344 GGRIVNMIFALL
-356 ILYFAIKLMPFGKKM
+356 VLYFAIKLMPFGKKL

-379 IAIEGFSSLSPDS
+379 IAIEGFTSLSPDA
-392 MTISMAFFYIAYIL
+392 MTISVAFFYIAYIL
-406 HLAFGN
+406 HLAFGD
-412 KEQLELKDK
+412 KEQLGIKEKA
-421 VILLVSSIVI
+421 ILLISSIVI

-450 EKFKNKGNKNKILNF
+450 EKFKNQGNKNKILNF
-465 CIIAGI
+465 CVIAGI
-471 ALMVNL
+471 AVIINL

-495 IIQVLLALQNP
+495 KIQVLLALQNP
-506 ILYIQKVLYTF
+506 ILYIQNVLYTF

-541 YSLVPYAFLGIYLF
+541 YSIVPYAFLGIYLF
-555 TAVMDNDL
+555 TAITDNEL
-563 KGKFKKYQIV
+563 KDKFKRYQIV
-573 WILLVVLVIV
+573 WISLVVLAIV

-618 LVLGS
+618 LLLGS

-640 AISILVLQ
+640 GISILVLQ
-648 IFTISQILIVHL
+648 IFTISQILIEHL

>member
-16 TIVVLIIILIA
+16 TIAVLIIVLIA
-27 NYTLQIEEKLYTT
+27 NYALKIEEKLYTA
-40 GEKQEETGTLE
+40 GEVQEETGTLE
-51 DVTTGTEIVQ
+51 EISTGTEIIQ
-61 TFFAVAN
+61 TFVAVDN

-82 DVNCGGKV
+82 DANCGGKV
-90 TVGIKD
+90 TIGIKD
-96 ADGNV
+96 ANGNV
-101 IQEVEILRNY
+101 IEEKEILRNY
-111 VRETSQYTLEFPKQ
+111 VRETSQYTLEFSKQ

-130 KEYQIFIRFNNLE
+130 KEYKIFIRFNDLE
-143 ENNRFYSVKYT
+143 EADRFYSVKYT
-154 DQNEFSNNHLMING
+154 DKNEFLKNHLIVNG
-168 EEMQGASIIFQDFYK
+168 EEMQGASIIFQDLYK
-183 SDIRTIIYSA
+183 SNIRTIIYFV
-193 ILSVFILGVYIVSS
+193 ILIVFILGVYIVSS

-216 VENIFLMIAPLTC
+216 IENIFLMVAPLTC
-229 IFFLITMPTFK
+229 IFFLVTMPTFK

-249 KAYEVSQGTLATPIE
+249 KAYEVSQGTLMTPQE

-277 KVFPTNEWTT
+277 KVFPTDWTK

-319 VQYIPQAIGIALTRL
+319 VQYIPQATGIALARL

-344 GGRIFNMIFALL
+344 GGRIVNMIFALL
-356 ILYFAIKLMPFGKKM
+356 VLYFAIKLMPFGKKL

-379 IAIEGFSSLSPDS
+379 IAIEGFTSLSPDA
-392 MTISMAFFYIAYIL
+392 MTISVAFFYIAYIL
-406 HLAFGN
+406 HLAFGE
-412 KEQLELKDK
+412 KEQIGIKEKA
-421 VILLVSSIVI
+421 ILLISSIVI

-450 EKFKNKGNKNKILNF
+450 EKFKNQGNKNKILNF
-465 CIIAGI
+465 CVIAGI
-471 ALMVNL
+471 AVMINL

-495 IIQVLLALQNP
+495 KIQVLLALQNP
-506 ILYIQKVLYTF
+506 ILYIQNVLYTF

-541 YSLVPYAFLGIYLF
+541 YSIVPYAFLGIYLF
-555 TAVMDNDL
+555 TAITDNEL
-563 KGKFKKYQIV
+563 KDKFKRYQIV
-573 WILLVVLVIV
+573 WISLVVLAIV

-618 LVLGS
+618 LLLGS

-640 AISILVLQ
+640 GISILVLQ
-648 IFTISQILIVHL
+648 IFTISQILVEHL

>member
-16 TIVVLIIILIA
+16 TIAVLIIVLIA
-27 NYTLQIEEKLYTT
+27 NYALTIEEKLYTT
-40 GEKQEETGTLE
+40 GEVQEETGTLE

-61 TFFAVAN
+61 TFVAVDD

-75 DFEPYKD
+75 DFEPYKE

-90 TVGIKD
+90 TIGIKD
-96 ADGNV
+96 ANGNV
-101 IQEVEILRNY
+101 IEEKEILRNY
-111 VRETSQYTLEFPKQ
+111 VRETSQYTLEFSKQ

-130 KEYQIFIRFNNLE
+130 KEFQIFIRFNDLE
-143 ENNRFYSVKYT
+143 EADRFYSVKYT
-154 DQNEFSNNHLMING
+154 DKNEFLKNHLIVNG
-168 EEMQGASIIFQDFYK
+168 EEMQGASIIFQDLYK
-183 SDIRTIIYSA
+183 SNIRTIIYSV
-193 ILSVFILGVYIVSS
+193 ILIVFILGVYIVSS

-216 VENIFLMIAPLTC
+216 IENIFLMVAPLTC
-229 IFFLITMPTFK
+229 IFFLVTMPTFK

-249 KAYEVSQGTLATPIE
+249 KAYEVSQGTLMTPQE

-277 KVFPTNEWTT
+277 KVFPTDWTT
-287 LDYQMMKELLDV
+287 LDYQTMKELLGV

-319 VQYIPQAIGIALTRL
+319 VQYIPQATGIALARL

-344 GGRIFNMIFALL
+344 GGRIVNMIFALL
-356 ILYFAIKLMPFGKKM
+356 VLYFAIKLMPFGKKL

-379 IAIEGFSSLSPDS
+379 IAIEGFTSLSPDA
-392 MTISMAFFYIAYIL
+392 MTISVAFFYIAYIL
-406 HLAFGN
+406 HLAFGD
-412 KEQLELKDK
+412 KEQLGIKEKA
-421 VILLVSSIVI
+421 ILLISSIVI

-450 EKFKNKGNKNKILNF
+450 EKFKNQGNKNKILNF
-465 CIIAGI
+465 CVIAGI
-471 ALMVNL
+471 AVIINL

-490 REGDS
+490 REKKKK
-495 IIQVLLALQNP
+495 IQVLLALQNP
-506 ILYIQKVLYTF
+506 ILYIQNVLYTF

-541 YSLVPYAFLGIYLF
+541 YSIVPYAFLGIYLF
-555 TAVMDNDL
+555 TAITDNEL
-563 KGKFKKYQIV
+563 KDKFKRYQIV
-573 WILLVVLVIV
+573 WISLVVLAIV

-618 LVLGS
+618 LLLGS

-640 AISILVLQ
+640 GISILVLQ
-648 IFTISQILIVHL
+648 IFTISQILIEHL

>member
-16 TIVVLIIILIA
+16 TIAVLIIVLIA
-27 NYTLQIEEKLYTT
+27 NYALTIEEKLYTT
-40 GEKQEETGTLE
+40 GEVQEETGTLE

-61 TFFAVAN
+61 TFVAVDD

-75 DFEPYKD
+75 DFEPYKE

-90 TVGIKD
+90 TIGIKD
-96 ADGNV
+96 ANGNV
-101 IQEVEILRNY
+101 IEEKEILRNY
-111 VRETSQYTLEFPKQ
+111 VRETSQYTLEFSKQ

-130 KEYQIFIRFNNLE
+130 KEFQIFIRFNDLE
-143 ENNRFYSVKYT
+143 EADRFYSVKYT
-154 DQNEFSNNHLMING
+154 DKNEFLKNHLIVNG
-168 EEMQGASIIFQDFYK
+168 EEMQGASIIFQDLYK
-183 SDIRTIIYSA
+183 SNIRTIIYSV
-193 ILSVFILGVYIVSS
+193 ILIVFILGVYIVSS

-216 VENIFLMIAPLTC
+216 IENIFLMVAPLTC
-229 IFFLITMPTFK
+229 IFFLVTMPTFK

-249 KAYEVSQGTLATPIE
+249 KAYEVSQGTLMTPQE

-277 KVFPTNEWTT
+277 KVFPTDWTT
-287 LDYQMMKELLDV
+287 LDYQTMKKLLGV

-314 AVYSF
+314 TVYSF
-319 VQYIPQAIGIALTRL
+319 VQYIPQATGIALARL

-344 GGRIFNMIFALL
+344 GGRIVNMIFALL
-356 ILYFAIKLMPFGKKM
+356 VLYFAIKLMPFGKKL

-379 IAIEGFSSLSPDS
+379 IAIEGFTSLSPDA
-392 MTISMAFFYIAYIL
+392 MTISVAFFYIAYIL
-406 HLAFGN
+406 HLAFGD
-412 KEQLELKDK
+412 KEQLGIKEKA
-421 VILLVSSIVI
+421 ILLISSIVI

-450 EKFKNKGNKNKILNF
+450 EKFKNQGNKNKILNF
-465 CIIAGI
+465 CVIAGI
-471 ALMVNL
+471 AVIINL

-495 IIQVLLALQNP
+495 KIQVLLALQNP
-506 ILYIQKVLYTF
+506 ILYIQNVLYTF

-541 YSLVPYAFLGIYLF
+541 YSIVPYAFLGIYLF
-555 TAVMDNDL
+555 TAITDNEL
-563 KGKFKKYQIV
+563 KDKFKRYQIV
-573 WILLVVLVIV
+573 WISLVVLAIV

-618 LVLGS
+618 LLLGS

-640 AISILVLQ
+640 GISILVLQ
-648 IFTISQILIVHL
+648 IFTISQILIEHL

>member
-16 TIVVLIIILIA
+16 TIAVLIIVLIA
-27 NYTLQIEEKLYTT
+27 NYALTIEEKLYTT
-40 GEKQEETGTLE
+40 GEVQEETGTLE

-61 TFFAVAN
+61 TFVAVDD

-75 DFEPYKD
+75 DFEPYKE

-90 TVGIKD
+90 TIGIKD
-96 ADGNV
+96 ANGNV
-101 IQEVEILRNY
+101 IEEKEILRNY
-111 VRETSQYTLEFPKQ
+111 VRETSQYTLEFSKQ

-130 KEYQIFIRFNNLE
+130 KEFQIFIRFNDLE
-143 ENNRFYSVKYT
+143 EADRFYSVKYT
-154 DQNEFSNNHLMING
+154 DKNEFLKNHLIVNG
-168 EEMQGASIIFQDFYK
+168 EEMQGASIIFQDLYK
-183 SDIRTIIYSA
+183 SNIRTIIYSV
-193 ILSVFILGVYIVSS
+193 ILIVFILGVYIVSS

-216 VENIFLMIAPLTC
+216 IENIFLMVAPLTC
-229 IFFLITMPTFK
+229 IFFLVTMPTFK

-249 KAYEVSQGTLATPIE
+249 KAYEVSQGTLMTPQE

-277 KVFPTNEWTT
+277 KVFPTDWTT
-287 LDYQMMKELLDV
+287 LDYQTMKELLGV

-319 VQYIPQAIGIALTRL
+319 VQYIPQATGIALARL

-344 GGRIFNMIFALL
+344 GGRIVNMIFALL
-356 ILYFAIKLMPFGKKM
+356 VLYFAIKLMPFGKKL

-379 IAIEGFSSLSPDS
+379 IAIEGFTSLSPDA
-392 MTISMAFFYIAYIL
+392 MTISVAFFYIAYIL
-406 HLAFGN
+406 HLAFGD
-412 KEQLELKDK
+412 KEQLGIKEKA
-421 VILLVSSIVI
+421 ILLISSIVI

-450 EKFKNKGNKNKILNF
+450 EKFKNQGNKNKILNF
-465 CIIAGI
+465 CVIAGI
-471 ALMVNL
+471 AVIINL

-495 IIQVLLALQNP
+495 KIQVLLALQNP
-506 ILYIQKVLYTF
+506 ILYIQNVLYTF

-541 YSLVPYAFLGIYLF
+541 YSIVPYAFLGIYLF
-555 TAVMDNDL
+555 TAITDNEL
-563 KGKFKKYQIV
+563 KDKFKRYQIV
-573 WILLVVLVIV
+573 WISLVVLAIV

-618 LVLGS
+618 LLLGS

-640 AISILVLQ
+640 GISILVLQ
-648 IFTISQILIVHL
+648 IFTISQILIEHL

>member
-1 MKIDIKKDWKFYGIL
+1 MKIEIKKDWKFYGIL
-16 TIVVLIIILIA
+16 TIAVLIIVLIA
-27 NYTLQIEEKLYTT
+27 NYALTIEEKLYTT
-40 GEKQEETGTLE
+40 GEVQEETGTLE

-61 TFFAVAN
+61 TFVAVDD

-75 DFEPYKD
+75 DFEPYKE

-90 TVGIKD
+90 TIGIKD
-96 ADGNV
+96 ANGNV
-101 IQEVEILRNY
+101 IEEKEILRNY
-111 VRETSQYTLEFPKQ
+111 VRETSQYTLEFSKQ

-130 KEYQIFIRFNNLE
+130 KEFQIFIRFNNLE
-143 ENNRFYSVKYT
+143 EADRFYSVKYT
-154 DQNEFSNNHLMING
+154 DKNEFLKNHLIVNG
-168 EEMQGASIIFQDFYK
+168 EEMQGASIIFQDLYK
-183 SDIRTIIYSA
+183 SNIRTIIYSV
-193 ILSVFILGVYIVSS
+193 ILIVFILGVYIVSS

-216 VENIFLMIAPLTC
+216 IENIFLMVAPLTC
-229 IFFLITMPTFK
+229 IFFLVTMPTFK

-249 KAYEVSQGTLATPIE
+249 KAYEVSQGTLMTPQE

-277 KVFPTNEWTT
+277 KVFPTDWTT
-287 LDYQMMKELLDV
+287 LDYQTMKELLGV

-319 VQYIPQAIGIALTRL
+319 VQYIPQATGIALARL

-344 GGRIFNMIFALL
+344 GGRIVNMIFALL
-356 ILYFAIKLMPFGKKM
+356 VLYFAIKLMPFGKKL

-379 IAIEGFSSLSPDS
+379 IAIEGFTSLSPDA
-392 MTISMAFFYIAYIL
+392 MTISVAFFYIAYIL
-406 HLAFGN
+406 HLAFGD
-412 KEQLELKDK
+412 KEQLGIKEKA
-421 VILLVSSIVI
+421 ILLISSIVI

-450 EKFKNKGNKNKILNF
+450 EKFKNQGNKNKILNF
-465 CIIAGI
+465 CVIAGI
-471 ALMVNL
+471 AVIINL

-495 IIQVLLALQNP
+495 KIQVLLALQNP
-506 ILYIQKVLYTF
+506 ILYIQNVLYTF

-541 YSLVPYAFLGIYLF
+541 YSIVPYAFLGIYLF
-555 TAVMDNDL
+555 TAITDNEL
-563 KGKFKKYQIV
+563 KDKFKRYQIV
-573 WILLVVLVIV
+573 WISLVVLAIV

-618 LVLGS
+618 LLLGS

-640 AISILVLQ
+640 GISILVLQ
-648 IFTISQILIVHL
+648 IFTISQILIEHL

>member
-1 MKIDIKKDWKFYGIL
+1 MKIDFKRDWKFYAIL
-16 TIVVLIIILIA
+16 TIAVLIIILIA
-27 NYTLQIEEKLYTT
+27 NYSLKIEEKLYTT
-40 GEKQEETGTLE
+40 GEVQVETGTLE
-51 DVTTGTEIVQ
+51 DISTGTEIVQ
-61 TFFAVAN
+61 TFVAVAN

-75 DFEPYKD
+75 NFEPYKD

-96 ADGNV
+96 ANGNV
-101 IQEVEILRNY
+101 IEEKEILRNY
-111 VRETSQYTLEFPKQ
+111 VRETSQYTLEFSKQ

-130 KEYQIFIRFNNLE
+130 KEYKIFIRFNDLE
-143 ENNRFYSVKYT
+143 EADRFYSVKYT
-154 DQNEFSNNHLMING
+154 DKNEFLKNHLIVNG
-168 EEMQGASIIFQDFYK
+168 EEMQGASIIFQDLYK
-183 SDIRTIIYSA
+183 SNIRTIIYFV
-193 ILSVFILGVYIVSS
+193 ILIVFILGVYIVSS

-216 VENIFLMIAPLTC
+216 IENIFLMVAPLTC
-229 IFFLITMPTFK
+229 IFFLVTMPTFK

-249 KAYEVSQGTLATPIE
+249 KAYEVSQGTLMTPQE

-272 PEGVS
+272 PEDVS
-277 KVFPTNEWTT
+277 KVFPTDWTK

-319 VQYIPQAIGIALTRL
+319 VQYIPQATGIALARL

-344 GGRIFNMIFALL
+344 GGRIVNMIFALL
-356 ILYFAIKLMPFGKKM
+356 VLYFAIKLMPFGKKL

-379 IAIEGFSSLSPDS
+379 IAIEGFTSLSPDA
-392 MTISMAFFYIAYIL
+392 MTISVAFFYIAYIL
-406 HLAFGN
+406 HLAFGK
-412 KEQLELKDK
+412 KEQLGMKEK
-421 VILLVSSIVI
+421 VILLISSIVI

-450 EKFKNKGNKNKILNF
+450 EKFKNQGNKNKILNF
-465 CIIAGI
+465 CVIAGI
-471 ALMVNL
+471 AVMINL

-495 IIQVLLALQNP
+495 KIQVLLALQNP
-506 ILYIQKVLYTF
+506 ILYIQNVLYTF

-541 YSLVPYAFLGIYLF
+541 YSIVPYAFLGIYLF
-555 TAVMDNDL
+555 TAITDNEL
-563 KGKFKKYQIV
+563 KDKFKRYQIV
-573 WILLVVLVIV
+573 WISLVVLAIV

-618 LVLGS
+618 LLLGS

-640 AISILVLQ
+640 GISILVLQ
-648 IFTISQILIVHL
+648 IFTISQILVEHL